1 MITEKQPDDVG
12 SCLSFLCQEL
22 WVMHHLL
29 QEANY
34 PHLQLSVQL
43 KVLRTNTGTAKAVS
57 LQKCYFREKGKQKT
71 CTCEC
76 LETQ

>member
-1 MITEKQPDDVG
+1 MCQIQYDCMCDEALITETQPDDVG

-34 PHLQLSVQL
+34 PHLQLCVQL
-43 KVLRTNTGTAKAVS
+43 KVLRTYTGTTAE
-57 LQKCYFREKGKQKT
+57 FG
-71 CTCEC
+71 
-76 LETQ
+76 